1 MKKESII
8 KEELTHLVKENI
20 YKMLKVEIDFIDNYE
35 VYFLIMELITFKIV
49 ENRFEKMEDIDKIDY
64 KDIVDFYE
72 RDPLN
77 LIELDLIRGI
87 LESKAA

>member
-20 YKMLKVEIDFIDNYE
+20 YKMLKVEIDFIDNFE

-49 ENRFEKMEDIDKIDY
+49 ENRFERMEDTDKIDY

-77 LIELDLIRGI
+77 LIELDLIQGI